1 MFNSDNWNYPDP
13 YVIEVDVKT
22 TDLDSYGHV
31 NNAVYMRWMDECAR
45 AHSKAVGIDCD
56 EAQDY
61 GFGMAVRESRIR
73 YLSAAFEG
81 EKLLIG
87 NWIGHNDSRLRIN
100 RVFQII
106 RPKDE
111 MTLLSANLDYV
122 CINIDTG
129 RASKMPDLFH
139 EVYATN
145 LGKVEIF

>member
-1 MFNSDNWNYPDP
+1 MKTDSWNHPDP
-13 YVIEVDVKT
+13 YVIEVEVKN

-45 AHSKAVGIDCD
+45 DHSKADGIDCD

-81 EKLLIG
+81 EKILIG
-87 NWIGHNDSRLRIN
+87 NWIGYNDGRLRIN

-106 RPKDE
+106 RPDDN

-122 CINIDTG
+122 CINIKTG
-129 RASKMPDLFH
+129 RASKMPDLFR

-145 LGKVEIF
+145 LGKIEIF